1 MVIKG
6 QQFSIDQVKQ
16 GLGGV
21 LGHDLHAKRVGSLY
35 DATLGVLRTAS
46 LAVCTCDAARAILQ
60 ARPGLHLV
68 ELEQPRIGWMCNTL
82 SNPTSGVIGYG

>member
-6 QQFSIDQVKQ
+6 QQFSIDQAKQ

-21 LGHDLHAKRVGSLY
+21 LGHDLHAKRVGSLC

-46 LAVCTCDAARAILQ
+46 LRSAPSAMASLPLAV
-60 ARPGLHLV
+60 
-68 ELEQPRIGWMCNTL
+68 
-82 SNPTSGVIGYG
+82 